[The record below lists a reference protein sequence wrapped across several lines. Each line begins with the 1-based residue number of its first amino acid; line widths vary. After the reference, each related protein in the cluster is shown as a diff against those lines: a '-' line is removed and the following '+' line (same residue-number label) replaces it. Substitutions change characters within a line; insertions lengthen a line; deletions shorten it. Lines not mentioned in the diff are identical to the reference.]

1 MRVLLIPFG
10 ALVLSGCAGQL
21 EDVGRAPEMSP
32 VGYGLAAQPTTMYP
46 ASTFGKGRVKDYN
59 SLWASGRDNF
69 FADPRAKK
77 VGDVLTVTIQINDR
91 ANLDNSSDR
100 RRVSDLGIGGALGAT
115 WDGNTTNGEA
125 NLGVDSGSGSAGSG
139 SIDRSE
145 EINLSVAAVVTERLP
160 NGNLVIAGS
169 QEVRVNYE
177 MRILQIAGIVRP
189 RDIQATNTIPYD
201 KIAEARVSY
210 GGRGRISEVQQPGWG
225 QQIYDIVTPF

>member
-1 MRVLLIPFG
+1 MRSYLIPLG
-10 ALVLSGCAGQL
+10 AVLLSGCAGQL

-32 VGYGLAAQPTTMYP
+32 VGYGLMAQPAAAYP
-46 ASTFGKGRVKDYN
+46 INTFGQGAVKDYN

-77 VGDVLTVTIQINDR
+77 VGDVLTVTIHINDR

-100 RRVSDLGIGGALGAT
+100 RRTSDLGIGGAFGSS
-115 WDGNTTNGEA
+115 WGGDTTDGEA
-125 NLGVDSGSGSAGSG
+125 SLDLDSGSGSAGSG

-145 EINLSVAAVVTERLP
+145 EIQLSVAAVVTDRLP

-189 RDIQATNTIPYD
+189 RDIQANNTIPYD

>member
-1 MRVLLIPFG
+1 MRAFLIPVG
-10 ALVLSGCAGQL
+10 ALVLAGCAGQL

-32 VGYGLAAQPTTMYP
+32 VGYGLAAQPPAAYP
-46 ASTFGKGRVKDYN
+46 INTFGQGVVKDYN

-100 RRVSDLGIGGALGAT
+100 RRTSDIGIGGALSST
-115 WDGNTTNGEA
+115 WDGTTTDGEA
-125 NLGVDSGSGSAGSG
+125 SLDLDSGSGSAGAG

-145 EINLSVAAVVTERLP
+145 EIQLSVAAVVTERLP

-169 QEVRVNYE
+169 QEMRVNFE

-189 RDIQATNTIPYD
+189 RDIQANNVIPYD

>member
-1 MRVLLIPFG
+1 MLT
-10 ALVLSGCAGQL
+10 GCAGQL

-32 VGYGLAAQPTTMYP
+32 VGYGLAVQQPAAYP
-46 ASTFGKGRVKDYN
+46 LSTFGQGTVKDYN

-91 ANLDNSSDR
+91 ANMDNSSDR
-100 RRVSDLGIGGALGAT
+100 RRTSDIGWGGTMDYDWDGIGHGGS
-115 WDGNTTNGEA
+115 G

-145 EINLSVAAVVTERLP
+145 EIQLSVAAVVTDRLP
-160 NGNLVIAGS
+160 NGNLVISGS
-169 QEVRVNYE
+169 QEMRVNFE

-189 RDIQATNTIPYD
+189 RDIQAINTIPYD

-210 GGRGRISEVQQPGWG
+210 GGRGRITEVQQPAWG

>member
-1 MRVLLIPFG
+1 MRAFVISLG
-10 ALVLSGCAGQL
+10 AAMLTGCAGQL

-32 VGYGLAAQPTTMYP
+32 VGYGLAVQQPAAYP
-46 ASTFGKGRVKDYN
+46 LSTFGQGTVKDYN

-91 ANLDNSSDR
+91 ANMDNSSDR
-100 RRVSDLGIGGALGAT
+100 RRTSDVGWGGTMDYDWDGIGHGGS
-115 WDGNTTNGEA
+115 G

-145 EINLSVAAVVTERLP
+145 EIQLSVAAVVTDRLP
-160 NGNLVIAGS
+160 NGNLVISGS
-169 QEVRVNYE
+169 QEMRVNFE

-189 RDIQATNTIPYD
+189 RDIQANNTIPYD

-210 GGRGRISEVQQPGWG
+210 GGRGRITEVQQPAWG

>member
-1 MRVLLIPFG
+1 MRAFVISLGTAMLT
-10 ALVLSGCAGQL
+10 GCAGQL

-32 VGYGLAAQPTTMYP
+32 VGYGLAVQQPAAYP
-46 ASTFGKGRVKDYN
+46 LSTFGQGTVKDYN

-91 ANLDNSSDR
+91 ANMDNSSDR
-100 RRVSDLGIGGALGAT
+100 RRTSDIGWGGTMDYDWDGIGHGGS
-115 WDGNTTNGEA
+115 G

-145 EINLSVAAVVTERLP
+145 EIQLSVAAVVTDRLP
-160 NGNLVIAGS
+160 NGNLVISGS
-169 QEVRVNYE
+169 QEMRVNFE

-189 RDIQATNTIPYD
+189 RDIQANNTIPYD

-210 GGRGRISEVQQPGWG
+210 GGRGRITEVQQPAWG

>member
-1 MRVLLIPFG
+1 M
-10 ALVLSGCAGQL
+10 
-21 EDVGRAPEMSP
+21 
-32 VGYGLAAQPTTMYP
+32 
-46 ASTFGKGRVKDYN
+46 
-59 SLWASGRDNF
+59 
-69 FADPRAKK
+69 
-77 VGDVLTVTIQINDR
+77 
-91 ANLDNSSDR
+91 
-100 RRVSDLGIGGALGAT
+100 GIGGALGAT

>member
-1 MRVLLIPFG
+1 MRLFYLTVG
-10 ALVLSGCAGQL
+10 ALVLTGCAGQL

-32 VGYGLAAQPTTMYP
+32 VGFGLVQPTTGAYP
-46 ASTFGKGRVKDYN
+46 LSTFSPGGVKDYN
-59 SLWASGRDNF
+59 SLWMSGRDNF

-100 RRVSDLGIGGALGAT
+100 RRTSDIGIGGALGT
-115 WDGNTTNGEA
+115 SWDGNTTDGEA
-125 NLGVDSGSGSAGSG
+125 SLDLDSGSGSAGSG

-145 EINLSVAAVVTERLP
+145 EIRLSVAAVVTERLP
-160 NGNLVIAGS
+160 NGNLVISGS

-189 RDIQATNTIPYD
+189 RDIQSNNTIPYD

>member
-1 MRVLLIPFG
+1 MRAFVISLGTL
-10 ALVLSGCAGQL
+10 ALAGCAGQL

-32 VGYGLAAQPTTMYP
+32 VGYGLAAQPPTAYP
-46 ASTFGKGRVKDYN
+46 INTFGRGAVKDYN

-77 VGDVLTVTIQINDR
+77 VGDVLTVTIQIDDR

-100 RRVSDLGIGGALGAT
+100 RRTSDIGIGGSVDT
-115 WDGNTTNGEA
+115 SWDGSSTSGDA
-125 NLGVDSGSGSAGSG
+125 SLDLDSGSGSAGSG

-145 EINLSVAAVVTERLP
+145 EIQLSIAAVVTERLP

-169 QEVRVNYE
+169 QEIRVNFE

-189 RDIQATNTIPYD
+189 RDIQANNIIPYD

>member
-1 MRVLLIPFG
+1 MLT
-10 ALVLSGCAGQL
+10 GCAGQL

-32 VGYGLAAQPTTMYP
+32 VGYGLAVQQPAAYP
-46 ASTFGKGRVKDYN
+46 LSTFGQGTVKDYN

-91 ANLDNSSDR
+91 ANMDNSSDR
-100 RRVSDLGIGGALGAT
+100 RRTSDVGWGGTMDYDWDGIGHGGS
-115 WDGNTTNGEA
+115 G

-145 EINLSVAAVVTERLP
+145 EIQLSVAAVVTDRLP
-160 NGNLVIAGS
+160 NGNLVISGS
-169 QEVRVNYE
+169 QEMRVNFE

-189 RDIQATNTIPYD
+189 RDIQANNTIPYD

-210 GGRGRISEVQQPGWG
+210 GGRGRITEVQQPAWG

>member
-1 MRVLLIPFG
+1 MRAFVISLGTL
-10 ALVLSGCAGQL
+10 ALAGCAGQL
-21 EDVGRAPEMSP
+21 EDIGRAPEMSP
-32 VGYGLAAQPTTMYP
+32 VGYGLAAQPPTAYP
-46 ASTFGKGRVKDYN
+46 INTFGRGAVKDYN

-77 VGDVLTVTIQINDR
+77 VGDVLTVTIQIDDR

-100 RRVSDLGIGGALGAT
+100 RRTSDIGIGGSVDT
-115 WDGNTTNGEA
+115 SFDGNSTSGDA
-125 NLGVDSGSGSAGSG
+125 SLDLDSGSGSAGSG

-145 EINLSVAAVVTERLP
+145 EIQLSIAAVVTERLP

-169 QEVRVNYE
+169 QEIRVNFE

-189 RDIQATNTIPYD
+189 RDIQANNIIPYD

>member
-1 MRVLLIPFG
+1 MRASLISLGAVVL
-10 ALVLSGCAGQL
+10 AGCAGQL

-32 VGYGLAAQPTTMYP
+32 VGYGLAVQQPTVYP
-46 ASTFGKGRVKDYN
+46 VNTFSQGTVKDYN

-77 VGDVLTVTIQINDR
+77 IGDVLTVTIQINDR

-100 RRVSDLGIGGALGAT
+100 RRTSDLGIGGSLET
-115 WDGNTTNGEA
+115 EWDGVSSGGSA
-125 NLGVDSGSGSAGSG
+125 DFGLDSGSGSRGSG

-145 EINLSVAAVVTERLP
+145 EIQLSVAAVVTERLP

-189 RDIQATNTIPYD
+189 RDIQANNTIPYD

>member
-1 MRVLLIPFG
+1 MLT
-10 ALVLSGCAGQL
+10 GCAGQL

-32 VGYGLAAQPTTMYP
+32 VGYGLAVQQPAAYP
-46 ASTFGKGRVKDYN
+46 LSTFGQGTVKDYN

-91 ANLDNSSDR
+91 ANMDNSSDR
-100 RRVSDLGIGGALGAT
+100 RRTSDIGWGGTMDYDWDGIGHGGS
-115 WDGNTTNGEA
+115 G

-145 EINLSVAAVVTERLP
+145 EIQLSVAAVVTDRLP
-160 NGNLVIAGS
+160 NGNLVISGS
-169 QEVRVNYE
+169 QEMRVNFE

-189 RDIQATNTIPYD
+189 RDIQANNTIPYD

-210 GGRGRISEVQQPGWG
+210 GGRGRITEVQQPAWG
-225 QQIYDIVTPF
+225 QQIYDVVTPF

>member
-1 MRVLLIPFG
+1 MRAFVISLG
-10 ALVLSGCAGQL
+10 AAMLTGCAGQL

-32 VGYGLAAQPTTMYP
+32 VGYGLAVQQPAAYP
-46 ASTFGKGRVKDYN
+46 LSTFGQGTVKDYN

-91 ANLDNSSDR
+91 ANMDNSSDR
-100 RRVSDLGIGGALGAT
+100 RRTSDIGWGGTLDYDWDGIGHGGS
-115 WDGNTTNGEA
+115 G

-145 EINLSVAAVVTERLP
+145 EIQLSVAAVVTDRLP
-160 NGNLVIAGS
+160 NGNLVISGS
-169 QEVRVNYE
+169 QEMRVNFE

-189 RDIQATNTIPYD
+189 RDIQANNTIPYD

-210 GGRGRISEVQQPGWG
+210 GGRGRITEVQQPAWG

>member
-1 MRVLLIPFG
+1 MRAIMFSFG
-10 ALVLSGCAGQL
+10 AAMLTGCAGQL
-21 EDVGRAPEMSP
+21 EDVGRAPEMTP
-32 VGYGLAAQPTTMYP
+32 VGYGLAVQQPAAYP
-46 ASTFGKGRVKDYN
+46 LSTFGQGTVKDYN

-91 ANLDNSSDR
+91 ANMDNKSDR
-100 RRVSDLGIGGALGAT
+100 RRTSDIGWGGTMDYDWDGIGHGGS
-115 WDGNTTNGEA
+115 G

-145 EINLSVAAVVTERLP
+145 EIQLSVAAVVTDRLP
-160 NGNLVIAGS
+160 NGNLVISGS
-169 QEVRVNYE
+169 QEMRVNFE

-189 RDIQATNTIPYD
+189 RDIQANNTIPYD

-210 GGRGRISEVQQPGWG
+210 GGRGRITEVQQPAWG

>member
-1 MRVLLIPFG
+1 MRAIVISLGTL
-10 ALVLSGCAGQL
+10 ALAGCAGQL

-32 VGYGLAAQPTTMYP
+32 VGYGLAAQPPTAYP
-46 ASTFGKGRVKDYN
+46 INTFGRGAVKDYN

-77 VGDVLTVTIQINDR
+77 VGDVLTVTIQIDDR

-100 RRVSDLGIGGALGAT
+100 RRTSDIGIGGSVDT
-115 WDGNTTNGEA
+115 SWDGSSTSGDA
-125 NLGVDSGSGSAGSG
+125 SLDLDSGSGSAGSG

-145 EINLSVAAVVTERLP
+145 EIQLSIAAVVTERLP

-169 QEVRVNYE
+169 QEIRVNFE

-189 RDIQATNTIPYD
+189 RDIQANNIIPYD

>member
-1 MRVLLIPFG
+1 MRAFVISLG
-10 ALVLSGCAGQL
+10 AAMLTGCAGQL

-32 VGYGLAAQPTTMYP
+32 VGYGLAVQQPAAYP
-46 ASTFGKGRVKDYN
+46 LSTFGQGTVKDYN

-91 ANLDNSSDR
+91 ANMDNSSDR
-100 RRVSDLGIGGALGAT
+100 RRTSDIGWGGTMDYDWDGIGHGGS
-115 WDGNTTNGEA
+115 G

-145 EINLSVAAVVTERLP
+145 EIQLSVAAVVTDRLP
-160 NGNLVIAGS
+160 NGNLVISGS
-169 QEVRVNYE
+169 QEMRVNFE

-189 RDIQATNTIPYD
+189 RDIQANNTIPYD

-210 GGRGRISEVQQPGWG
+210 GGRGRITEVQQPAWG
-225 QQIYDIVTPF
+225 QQIYDVVTPF

>member
-1 MRVLLIPFG
+1 MR
-10 ALVLSGCAGQL
+10 ALVISIGTLMLAGCAGQL

-32 VGYGLAAQPTTMYP
+32 VGYGLAAQPPTAYP
-46 ASTFGKGRVKDYN
+46 INTFGRGAVKDYN

-77 VGDVLTVTIQINDR
+77 VGDVLTVTIQIDDR

-100 RRVSDLGIGGALGAT
+100 RRTSDIGIGGSLGT
-115 WDGNTTNGEA
+115 SWDGNTTDGEA
-125 NLGVDSGSGSAGSG
+125 NLDLDSGSGSAGSG

-145 EINLSVAAVVTERLP
+145 EIQLSIAAVVTDRLP

-169 QEVRVNYE
+169 QEIRVNYE

-189 RDIQATNTIPYD
+189 RDIQANNIIPYD

>member
-1 MRVLLIPFG
+1 MRAFVISLG
-10 ALVLSGCAGQL
+10 AAMLTGCAGQL

-32 VGYGLAAQPTTMYP
+32 VGYGLAVQQPAAYP
-46 ASTFGKGRVKDYN
+46 LSTFGQGTVKDYN

-91 ANLDNSSDR
+91 ANMDNSSDR
-100 RRVSDLGIGGALGAT
+100 RRTSDIGWGGTMDYDWDGIGHGGS
-115 WDGNTTNGEA
+115 G

-145 EINLSVAAVVTERLP
+145 EIQLSVAAVVTDRLP
-160 NGNLVIAGS
+160 NGNLVISGS
-169 QEVRVNYE
+169 QEMRVNFE

-189 RDIQATNTIPYD
+189 RDIQANNTIPYD

-210 GGRGRISEVQQPGWG
+210 GGRGRITEVQQPAWG

>member
-1 MRVLLIPFG
+1 MLT
-10 ALVLSGCAGQL
+10 GCAGQL

-32 VGYGLAAQPTTMYP
+32 VGYGLAVQQPAAYP
-46 ASTFGKGRVKDYN
+46 LSTFGQGTVKDYN

-91 ANLDNSSDR
+91 ANMDNSSDR
-100 RRVSDLGIGGALGAT
+100 RRTSDIGWGGTMDYDWDGIGHGGS
-115 WDGNTTNGEA
+115 G

-145 EINLSVAAVVTERLP
+145 EIQLSVAAVVTDRLP
-160 NGNLVIAGS
+160 NGNLVISGS
-169 QEVRVNYE
+169 QEMRVNFE
-177 MRILQIAGIVRP
+177 MRILQIAAIVRP
-189 RDIQATNTIPYD
+189 RDIQANNTIPYD

-210 GGRGRISEVQQPGWG
+210 GGRGRITEVQQPAWG